1 MRNRFKKLESIMD
14 KETIK
19 SELISIITPYIPEKS
34 LLDNLTDDKDLIN
47 DLSINS
53 AHIVDI
59 VLDIE
64 EKYDIMMEDDLIG
77 NMNTVKDAVDII
89 SKKLESK

>member
-1 MRNRFKKLESIMD
+1 MD
-14 KETIK
+14 KATIK
-19 SELISIITPYIPEKS
+19 SELISIITPYIPEKE
-34 LLDNLTDDKDLIN
+34 LLADLTDEKDLIN
-47 DLSINS
+47 DLKINS

-89 SKKLESK
+89 AGKLESK